1 MESFLEVAIVLVA
14 ALAAALAVMPFV
26 HAAYTA
32 WVRRRHPATGARL
45 TLAGVRLH
53 YTRSGAGPAVVL
65 VHGAN
70 GTSSDFPPEL
80 VDDLARDHTVITLDR
95 PGHGW
100 SEAPAGPLGLEQ
112 NATAVLAV
120 VRELDLGPATLVG
133 HSYGAAVALRAA
145 LDAPECARAVVAVC
159 PCTVLD
165 ERNARYGW
173 LPFMSGPV
181 GGALL
186 RFFALPMVP
195 FGWALRADAWHP
207 APAPRGWGAS
217 RVFAYIPSQMHTAVR
232 NFHELR
238 ADVAWLEATLPR
250 LSVPLT
256 VIAGAQDLVTP
267 PARHVEWLR
276 RALPGAR
283 IQIVPRVGHWLPR
296 LMPEFVSAAVR
307 GKPSLAPARRGTQSA
322 AGERR

>member
-1 MESFLEVAIVLVA
+1 MPFLWDVAIG
-14 ALAAALAVMPFV
+14 ALAAVALLPFV
-26 HAAYTA
+26 HAGYAA
-32 WVRRRHPATGARL
+32 WVRRRHPATGERFAHG
-45 TLAGVRLH
+45 GVRMH
-53 YTRSGAGPAVVL
+53 YTRSGSGPAVVM

-80 VDDLARDHTVITLDR
+80 IAELSRDHTVITLDR

-100 SEAPAGPLGLEQ
+100 SEAPSGPLGLEQ
-112 NATAVLAV
+112 NAAAVLAL
-120 VRELDLGPATLVG
+120 VRELAVAPATLVG

-145 LDAPECARAVVAVC
+145 LDAPEAVRHVVAVC
-159 PCTVLD
+159 PCTALD
-165 ERNARYGW
+165 ARNARYGSM
-173 LPFMSGPV
+173 PFLSGPV
-181 GGALL
+181 GAALL
-186 RFFALPMVP
+186 RVFALPMVP
-195 FGWALRADAWHP
+195 FGWMLRADAWHP

-217 RVFAYIPSQMHTAVR
+217 RVFAYVPSQMHTAVR

-238 ADVAWLEATLPR
+238 ADIAWLEAHLPG

-256 VIAGAQDLVTP
+256 VVAGAQDLVTP

-276 RALPGAR
+276 RAVPAAR

-307 GKPSLAPARRGTQSA
+307 GRPSLTPARLGGQSVA
-322 AGERR
+322 DESR